1 MKPKK
6 IYTTL
11 YNNYQDVGFKN
22 VNIISKMIGIQYG
35 WVKGLFNNK
44 MRNWKIL
51 PLELIVNITE

>member
-11 YNNYQDVGFKN
+11 YNNYQDGGFKN
-22 VNIISKMIGIQYG
+22 VNIISNMIGIQCG
-35 WVKGLFNNK
+35 WVKVLFNNK